1 MWSSFKCHN
10 KTPSAIYLLRS
21 WSESLNLL
29 VSLVFSDLWLHFC
42 SCFWAPNMC
51 YRINKCAGLL
61 GMKFD
66 TTPPPIFWPFR
77 ICIARKSVIKLRK
90 YITFELNLHLGSTY
104 WNSSTIFTLMVTWG
118 SNNYFVKFPVLLVWM
133 LSEFG
138 INVLQT

>member
-10 KTPSAIYLLRS
+10 KNPLSYILTEILIWEPKFITLLS
-21 WSESLNLL
+21 FLG
-29 VSLVFSDLWLHFC
+29 FWLHFC

-90 YITFELNLHLGSTY
+90 YITFDLNLHLGITY
-104 WNSSTIFTLMVTWG
+104 WNSP
-118 SNNYFVKFPVLLVWM
+118 NYFSIFFYKKYRHMIIWLIDHISCKNVVKRKIV
-133 LSEFG
+133 
-138 INVLQT
+138 

>member
-29 VSLVFSDLWLHFC
+29 VSLVFSDLWLQFC

-66 TTPPPIFWPFR
+66 TTPPPIFWPFC

-90 YITFELNLHLGSTY
+90 YITFDLNLHLGSTY
-104 WNSSTIFTLMVTWG
+104 WNSSTIFLQKNTAIYDWWIVSAAWK
-118 SNNYFVKFPVLLVWM
+118 NVVKRKIV
-133 LSEFG
+133 
-138 INVLQT
+138 

>member
-21 WSESLNLL
+21 WSENLNLL

-51 YRINKCAGLL
+51 YKINKCSGLL

-90 YITFELNLHLGSTY
+90 YITFDLNLHLGRILTEILLEFFYKKIPPYDWWIISAA
-104 WNSSTIFTLMVTWG
+104 WKNV
-118 SNNYFVKFPVLLVWM
+118 VKRKIV
-133 LSEFG
+133 
-138 INVLQT
+138 